1 MNVIIGNAWPY
12 ANGELHL
19 GRIAVLL
26 PGDVLARYHRM
37 MGDDVVFVSGSDSHG
52 TPVTIKAK
60 AEGITPE
67 EASLYYHGKIKEC
80 FERLGFSFDIFTKTH
95 TQYHSN
101 KVSLFIKE
109 LYDKGYIYEKEVEQ
123 TYCPKCKEYLL
134 DRYIEGICPSCGSH
148 AVGDQCDECSEI
160 FEAED
165 LLRKKCIFCQSEPI
179 IKETKHLFF
188 ALSKL
193 ETDVKRIY
201 IRQNGWREN
210 AQKITNRYLN
220 EGLRDRAVT
229 RDIDWGVDVPF
240 EEFEDKKI
248 YVWIEAV
255 MGYLTASMKCLD
267 ERGENYMDYWNGDD
281 SRIYFVHGKDNIPFH
296 TVIFPAIL
304 AGLGI
309 KKPNIREIS
318 SEYLKLEGKNFSAV
332 KNWAVWPD
340 YILEKYDVDLIRYYL
355 ISNGP
360 EMKDTDFSWKLFI
373 NTNNNELV
381 GQFGNLINRVLAFIN
396 KNFDGKIPKGT
407 IDKKFKDKMFKLYC
421 DVGDNIEEGNFKK
434 ALEYVFSIIKDTNK
448 YFDKEMPWINI
459 KKDRVKCAQTM
470 YVCVQIIANISN
482 LLEPFMPFSAEKI
495 REFLGVNEPVWM
507 PIEIKEGKINNLQ
520 ILFERID
527 KSLIEEE
534 VKNLKSTKKSVIYN
548 IGRQARYYLNI
559 KE

>member
-37 MGDDVVFVSGSDSHG
+37 MGDEVVFVSGSDSHG
-52 TPVTIKAK
+52 TPVTMKAK

-67 EASLYYHGKIKEC
+67 EASLYYHDKIKEC
-80 FERLGFSFDIFTKTH
+80 FEKLGFSFDIFTKTH
-95 TQYHSN
+95 TEYHSK
-101 KVSLFIKE
+101 KVSKFIKE

-123 TYCPKCKEYLL
+123 TYCPNCQEYLL
-134 DRYIEGICPSCGSH
+134 DRYIEGKCPSCGSH

-165 LLRKKCIFCQSEPI
+165 LLEKKCIFCKSEPI
-179 IKETKHLFF
+179 KKETKHLFF

-229 RDIDWGVDVPF
+229 RDFSWGVDVPF
-240 EEFEDKKI
+240 EGYEDKKI

-267 ERGENYMDYWNGDD
+267 ERNEDYREYWNGED

-309 KKPNIREIS
+309 KRPNIREIS
-318 SEYLKLEGKNFSAV
+318 SEYMKLEGKNFSAV
-332 KNWAVWPD
+332 KNWALWPD
-340 YILEKYDVDLIRYYL
+340 YLLEKYNVDLIRYYL
-355 ISNGP
+355 LNNGP
-360 EMKDTDFSWKLFI
+360 ETKDTDFTWKSFI
-373 NTNNNELV
+373 STNNNELV
-381 GQFGNLINRVLAFIN
+381 GLFGNLINRVLAFIN
-396 KNFDGKIPKGT
+396 KNFDGEIPKGFV
-407 IDKKFKDKMFKLYC
+407 DKKFKDEMFKLYC

-434 ALEYVFSIIKDTNK
+434 SLEHIFALVKKANK
-448 YFDKEMPWINI
+448 YFDDEKPWINI
-459 KKDRVKCAQTM
+459 KKDKQKCAESM
-470 YVCVQIIANISN
+470 YVCIQIIANLSN
-482 LLEPFMPFSAEKI
+482 LLEPFIPFACKKI
-495 REFLGVNEPVWM
+495 RSFLGIKNPVWM
-507 PIEIKEGKINNLQ
+507 PVELKEGKINNIE

-527 KSLIEEE
+527 KSTAIEELE
-534 VKNLKSTKKSVIYN
+534 RLKDKKN
-548 IGRQARYYLNI
+548 
-559 KE
+559 